1 MIANDNGPFGG
12 VIYSYTRKQA
22 INDGVLVDLSNYEV
36 VKQHWKL
43 PIACTDTL
51 WQTIEAAMRQDDS
64 QDISGILHDI
74 STMAK
79 LQIRGAD
86 TSDVVLFD
94 VKLGKETHKLKL
106 HMGPGDTP
114 DQVLTLMFSD
124 ED

>member
-1 MIANDNGPFGG
+1 MITDNNDPFGG
-12 VIYSYTRKQA
+12 VIHAYTRKQA

-36 VKQHWKL
+36 VKQHWKF
-43 PIACTDTL
+43 PIACTDTV
-51 WQTIEAAMRQDDS
+51 WQIIEAAMRQDDS
-64 QDISGILHDI
+64 QDINGILHDI

-79 LQIRGAD
+79 LQICSAE

-94 VKLGKETHKLKL
+94 VKLGNETHKLKL

-114 DQVLTLMFSD
+114 EPVLTLMFYD